1 MRRPR
6 SAWILAL
13 GLSLSFYGCAA
24 IADEGEHLPPSAPDP
39 EAASDAATAA
49 KQRAKEL
56 VMRATDAAL
65 ADQWADAETLFKAA
79 WQIEKTYD
87 IAGNLGHV
95 ELINGRYRDAAEHL
109 RFCLRAIPPSE
120 TDAQRR
126 RVEERYLEARRHVA
140 LLSVQVA
147 PGAKIFV
154 DGRLAGT
161 SPLAEDII
169 VEPGEHR
176 VKIALDGFEPIEQSL
191 LTERGGTTALVLSLK
206 PSPRSGPA
214 LAQPSSSSAPSAS
227 PSALS
232 FLPPRAADDDDAD
245 ARGSRGL
252 YVPIL
257 VTAGAVIAA
266 GVGVGVGFHVASNAN
281 EETAVELRARLD
293 RKNGPGAC
301 LEREASLAKECEEL
315 ASATNGGAA
324 MRIGSQV
331 GFGVAGVALLGSV
344 AYVIFGRSSPAIHG
358 GTTVLPS
365 VTSTAGGLQ
374 VTGVW

>member
-13 GLSLSFYGCAA
+13 GLSLSFYGGAA
-24 IADEGEHLPPSAPDP
+24 LADEGEPPPASAPDP
-39 EAASDAATAA
+39 EAVSDAAMAS

-65 ADQWADAETLFKAA
+65 ADEWDAAETLFKAA

-126 RVEERYLEARRHVA
+126 RVEERYLEARKHVA

-147 PGAKIFV
+147 RGAKIIV

-176 VKIALDGFEPIEQSL
+176 VKIALDGFEPIEQTL

-206 PSPRSGPA
+206 PAPRSGTARA
-214 LAQPSSSSAPSAS
+214 LPSSSAPSAS
-227 PSALS
+227 SSALS
-232 FLPPRAADDDDAD
+232 FLPRRAGDDADAD
-245 ARGSRGL
+245 ARGARGL

-266 GVGVGVGFHVASNAN
+266 GVGAGVGFHIAADAS
-281 EETAVELRARLD
+281 EESAVELRARLD

-301 LEREASLAKECEEL
+301 LEREASLAKECDDL
-315 ASATNGGAA
+315 ASATNGGAV
-324 MRIGSQV
+324 MSIGSKV
-331 GFGVAGVALLGSV
+331 GFGLAGAALLGSV
-344 AYVIFGRSSPAIHG
+344 AYVIFGRSSSTIHG

-365 VTSTAGGLQ
+365 VTSTAGGLL
-374 VTGVW
+374 VTSVW